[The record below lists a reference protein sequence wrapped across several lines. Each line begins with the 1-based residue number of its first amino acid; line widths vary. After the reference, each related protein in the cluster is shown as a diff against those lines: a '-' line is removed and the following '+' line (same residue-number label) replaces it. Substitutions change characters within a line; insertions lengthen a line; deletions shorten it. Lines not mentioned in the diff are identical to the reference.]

1 VRERRPFQVV
11 SDFQP
16 TGDQPTAIA
25 QLVSDLRAGR
35 PAATLLGATGTG
47 KTFTMA
53 HTIAQLG
60 KPTLILSHNK
70 TLAAQLFEEMREL
83 FPHNS
88 VNFFVSYYDYYQPE
102 AYIPQRDIYIEKDS
116 SRNDDLDQLRLA
128 ATSNILSRRDT
139 IVVASVSC
147 IFGLGSP
154 LAYSQRLLTITKGSR
169 INRRAFLGALT
180 AMQYNRSELEW
191 KRGQFRVRGDSLDV
205 WPAYEK
211 FAVHVELFG
220 DEIDKI
226 ELINPTS
233 GEVLAE
239 EKQFF
244 LFPAVHYVMP
254 EEQLHVALNQ
264 IREELDAR
272 ILELRSQ
279 GKLLEAQRLI
289 SRTKYDL
296 ELLEETG
303 TCPGIENYSRFMD
316 GRMPGERPYTLM
328 DYFDFAPTAAGAPP
342 LRGGSVPE
350 DPNDEH
356 ASAFTESPA
365 AQDESLPP
373 RRGGAPIQ
381 QLRGYRSL
389 DTDRIANESAPRP
402 NYRDW
407 LLIIDESH
415 VTVPQVRAMFN
426 GDRARKT
433 VLVEHGFRLPSAL
446 DNRPLRFEEFEA
458 IVPQIVFVSATPA
471 AYELEKTGGV
481 IAEQVI
487 RPTGLL
493 DPQIE
498 IKPTKGQ
505 VQDLL
510 TQCEE
515 RVQRGER
522 VLVTA
527 LTKRLCEDLAAYLQ
541 DKGLKVRYLHSDIE
555 TLERVEILVD
565 LRMGNFDILVGVN
578 LLREGLDL
586 PEVSLVAI
594 LDADKEGF
602 LRSPTSLIQLMGRA
616 ARNINGRVI
625 MYADAMTPAMHHAID
640 ETERRRKKQVAY
652 NQANNITPQTIQKAI
667 RRGLAHELAARKT
680 ARDAVATNE
689 PAFEIT
695 EMIRMLNDEMLEAA
709 SAMNFEQAAYLR
721 DAIAKLK
728 HRAATARAASGP
740 GGSAADEP
748 IKVRRSEVDGTGKSK
763 KKPARG
769 APGTP
774 GTKSGRKR
782 R

>member
-1 VRERRPFQVV
+1 M
-11 SDFQP
+11 
-16 TGDQPTAIA
+16 GDQPTAIA
-25 QLVSDLRAGR
+25 QLVGDLRAGR

-53 HTIAQLG
+53 HVIAQLG

-88 VNFFVSYYDYYQPE
+88 VNYFVSYYDYYQPE

-191 KRGQFRVRGDSLDV
+191 KRGLFRVRGDSLDV

-211 FAVHVELFG
+211 FAVHIELFG
-220 DEIDKI
+220 DEVDKI

-254 EEQLHVALNQ
+254 EEQLHVALKQ

-328 DYFDFAPTAAGAPP
+328 DYFDFAPTAAKPMEP
-342 LRGGSVPE
+342 
-350 DPNDEH
+350 
-356 ASAFTESPA
+356 ASDAQSASGIRDSAVIDSHDANAESNEA
-365 AQDESLPP
+365 TQ
-373 RRGGAPIQ
+373 R
-381 QLRGYRSL
+381 LRGYRST

-458 IVPQIVFVSATPA
+458 IVPQLLFVSATPA

-493 DPQIE
+493 DPVIE

-510 TQCEE
+510 AQCEE
-515 RVQRGER
+515 RIKQGER

-616 ARNINGRVI
+616 ARNINGKVI
-625 MYADAMTPAMHHAID
+625 MYADAMTPAMQHAIE

-709 SAMNFEQAAYLR
+709 QAMNFEQAAYLR
-721 DAIAKLK
+721 DAITKLK
-728 HRAATARAASGP
+728 QRAANARTALGETN
-740 GGSAADEP
+740 EP
-748 IKVRRSEVDGTGKSK
+748 IKVRRSEVDATGKSK
-763 KKPARG
+763 GRKNAPKG